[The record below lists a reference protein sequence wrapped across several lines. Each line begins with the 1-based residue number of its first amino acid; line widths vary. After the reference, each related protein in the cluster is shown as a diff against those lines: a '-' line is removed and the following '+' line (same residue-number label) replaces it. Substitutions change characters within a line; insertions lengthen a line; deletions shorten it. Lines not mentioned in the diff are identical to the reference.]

1 MAESNQGQ
9 LHSELDSL
17 RIDESRRQRRR
28 RPPSSRRWIGLGI
41 AALLLLGLL
50 WWRTSGPEMVDVD
63 IARVVSPADSV
74 ALPGLSGSGYI
85 VTGDRYVSIGVRVPG
100 RIEQYFVEE
109 GESVTRG
116 DALVQL
122 DDRDYRATL
131 RRAEASLQIG
141 RADLAL
147 ARSELRRGES
157 LRGEKVISDQELD
170 VLRNRAAVAEATLER
185 TEAELDQARVNLEY
199 TVLRAP
205 SDGVVLAKLKEVGEI
220 AVPGGF
226 AGSGDLVRMANL
238 SDMRAEVDV
247 NEADLGRVR
256 LGGAATV
263 TPDAYPEARYDARV
277 VKLYPQVNRQKGTL
291 RVEVKIEDPD
301 QRLLPDMSARITF
314 LASAPGKKPDGPPQV
329 SIADGAIRVEE
340 GEAFVWSVEDGR
352 ARRIAVEVIARTG
365 GRTRVSGLSGG
376 EAVVV
381 GLAELDEGRSVSVRQ
396 P

>member
-1 MAESNQGQ
+1 MADSNQGQ

-17 RIDESRRQRRR
+17 RIDENRRQRRR
-28 RPPSSRRWIGLGI
+28 RSPSPGRWIGLGI
-41 AALLLLGLL
+41 AVLLLLGLL
-50 WWRTSGPEMVDVD
+50 WWRTGGPEVVDVD
-63 IARVVSPADSV
+63 IARVESGADSV

-100 RIEQYFVEE
+100 RIEEYFVEE

-131 RRAEASLQIG
+131 RRAEASMEIG

-157 LRGEKVISDQELD
+157 LREEKVISDQELD

-185 TEAELDQARVNLEY
+185 IGAEIDQARVNLEY

-263 TPDAYPEARYDARV
+263 TPDAYPETRYDARV

-291 RVEVKIEDPD
+291 RVEVQIQDPD
-301 QRLLPDMSARITF
+301 ERLLPDMSARITF
-314 LASAPGKKPDGPPQV
+314 LASAPERTAGGPAPV

-340 GEAFVWSVEDGR
+340 GESFVWAVEDGLV
-352 ARRIAVEVIARTG
+352 RRIPIEVIARSG
-365 GRTRVSGLSGG
+365 GRTRVTGLSGG
-376 EAVVV
+376 EALVV
-381 GLAELDEGRSVSVRQ
+381 GLVDLREGSSVSLRE
-396 P
+396 